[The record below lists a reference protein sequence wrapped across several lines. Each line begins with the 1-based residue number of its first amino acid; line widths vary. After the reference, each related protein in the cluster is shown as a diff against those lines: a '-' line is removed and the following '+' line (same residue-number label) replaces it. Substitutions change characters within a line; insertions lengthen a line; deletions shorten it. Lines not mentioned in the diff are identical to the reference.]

1 MNTLYWHDY
10 ETWGEVPAADKPCQ
24 FAGLRTDE
32 NLNVI
37 GEPLVFYCKPAA
49 DVLPKPIACLITGIT
64 PQQALAEG
72 VSEHEFIAT
81 IHEEL
86 AKPGTC
92 GVGYNTLRFDD
103 EVTRYALY
111 RNFYDPYEREWQNG
125 NSRWDIIDMVR
136 LVYALRPEG
145 IEWPLHESGKPSF
158 KLEHLCAIN
167 GLMHESAHDALSDV
181 QATIALA
188 KLIRERQPK
197 LYDYVYT
204 LRQKNRAKAM
214 LDLENRK
221 PVLYISSMF
230 PAEQGCAAIIAPIAV
245 HPVNKNA
252 VIAFDLSVDP
262 EPLAQMGVEQIR
274 ERLFT
279 RREDLPEGVER
290 LPLMLVHVNKCP
302 VLVTPKMVDEAA
314 AKRLKLDPAKVQKN
328 WRRLQQMDI
337 AKKLQQVYK
346 AQEFAPRNDPEQ
358 QLYDGF
364 FSPQDKQAMYAIR
377 NATPTELAAN
387 KFTFKDKR
395 LPELLFRYRARNF
408 PESLSSEEVQRW
420 QEHCYQRVTSADAGG
435 SITLQ
440 DYYQTLDAMRLEAG
454 DERQNKIVAALLE
467 YGDKLL

>member
-10 ETWGEVPAADKPCQ
+10 ETWGEVPSQDKPSQ

-32 NLNVI
+32 DLNVI
-37 GEPLVFYCKPAA
+37 GDPLVFYCKPSA

-72 VSEHEFIAT
+72 VSEQEFIAT
-81 IHEEL
+81 IHEQL
-86 AKPGTC
+86 SQPGTC

-145 IEWPLHESGKPSF
+145 IEWPMREDGKPSF
-158 KLEHLCAIN
+158 KLEHLCAAN

-188 KLIRERQPK
+188 KLIKTRQPK
-197 LYDYVYT
+197 LYDYVYK
-204 LRQKNRAKAM
+204 LRQKNRVKEL
-214 LDLENRK
+214 LDLESRK
-221 PVLYISSMF
+221 PVLHISSMF
-230 PAEQGCAAIIAPIAV
+230 PAENGCAAIIAPIAA

-252 VIAFDLSVDP
+252 VIAFDLSADP
-262 EPLAQMGVEQIR
+262 APLAQLGIDQIR

-279 RREDLPEGVER
+279 RSEDLPEGVER
-290 LPLMLVHVNKCP
+290 LPLTLVHLNKCP
-302 VLVTPKMVDEAA
+302 VLVTPKMVD
-314 AKRLKLDPAKVQKN
+314 AKTAGRLKLNPDVVQEN

-337 AKKLQQVYK
+337 VHKLQQVYK
-346 AQEFAPRNDPEQ
+346 VQDFEPRTDPEQ
-358 QLYDGF
+358 QLYNGF
-364 FSPQDKQAMYAIR
+364 FSPQDKQAMFAIR
-377 NATPTELAAN
+377 NATSEELAN
-387 KFTFKDKR
+387 TQFGFKDAR

-408 PESLSSEEVQRW
+408 PESLKPEESKRW
-420 QEHCYQRVTSADAGG
+420 QEYCYKRLTAADAGG
-435 SITLQ
+435 SIVLQ
-440 DYYQTLDAMRLEAG
+440 DYYQQLDALRLDQHYTEKSHIL
-454 DERQNKIVAALLE
+454 QALLE
-467 YGDKLL
+467 YGDSLL